1 MGDSSYSNTSK
12 IWKIDKL
19 KPLLLLIIG
28 VLALTVFILF
38 SDFESMINYISL
50 ADKVQYSIAF
60 LSMILGV
67 IAYAISWIFLLK
79 SAKVKLGILKAIEST
94 WISVFFNIM
103 VPTASVSGEIARI
116 LYVVKETNDNH
127 GTVAA
132 TVFLHRIITFLP
144 FIFGSIFGF
153 LYLGLFYNLPS
164 YLSSL
169 IVTISSL
176 LIFALSVLLLFIVKP
191 NISMRIGIKIASL
204 LDRFIPK
211 RWKKGSSIIELTGK
225 AFSEFE
231 KSMNVLKHGKTLI
244 SLSIIFAFLY
254 WVFDVL
260 VAYFVFSSLNFH
272 VSFILIIAV
281 YTIGI
286 SIQIIPIGIPG
297 MVGFVE
303 TIMSGLYVISGIPLG
318 LSVAAT
324 VMIRLVMMW
333 FEALIGGLVFWSYS
347 RRH

>member
-1 MGDSSYSNTSK
+1 LENSSYFASK
-12 IWKIDKL
+12 TGKAIKL
-19 KPLLLLIIG
+19 KQLFLLILG
-28 VLALTVFILF
+28 VVALTVFILF
-38 SDFESMINYISL
+38 SDLRSIAKYVAL
-50 ADKVQYSIAF
+50 ADKVQYSVAF

-67 IAYAISWIFLLK
+67 IAYAVSWIFLLK
-79 SAKVKLGILKAIEST
+79 SAKVKLSALKAIEST

-103 VPTASVSGEIARI
+103 VPTASVSGEVVRI

-132 TVFLHRIITFLP
+132 TVFLHRIIAFLP

-164 YLSSL
+164 YLSS
-169 IVTISSL
+169 IIITISSL
-176 LIFALSVLLLFIVKP
+176 LIFALFVLLLFIVRP
-191 NISMRIGIKIASL
+191 HLSMKIGIKVASF
-204 LDRFIPK
+204 LDRFVPK
-211 RWKKGSSIIELTGK
+211 RWKKGSSIIELTER

-231 KSMNVLKHGKTLI
+231 KSMNVLKRGKLGI
-244 SLSIIFAFLY
+244 FFSIVFAFLY

-272 VSFILIIAV
+272 IPFILIIAV
-281 YTIGI
+281 YTIAI

-303 TIMSGLYVISGIPLG
+303 TVMSGLYTIAGVPFG

-333 FEALIGGLVFWSYS
+333 FEALVGGLIFWLYS
-347 RRH
+347 RRP